1 MDSPLSPGTK
11 LGHYEIRSKIGAGGM
26 GEVYLAQDTK
36 LDRKV
41 ALKILPPDVTSDSQR
56 LHRFVQEAKAVS
68 ALNHPNIITIHQI
81 DRIDSID
88 FIATEFIEGVTLRQR
103 LEDKRIKI
111 GETLDVALQITAA
124 LAAAHAAG
132 IVHRDIKPENIMLR
146 ADGYVKVLDFGLAK
160 LVEQPAAAVNG
171 EAQTRTPF
179 RTEPG
184 LVMGTLHYMSP
195 EQARGLEVDE
205 RTDIFSFGAVLYE
218 MLAGRIP
225 FKGESNAD
233 VFVSLL
239 ERDPPPLAQYSSDIP
254 PELEHIV
261 HMCLAKDRDQRYQ
274 SMAELRSDLKK
285 ITTRV
290 SQELYVSGAEV
301 TQQFPPAAAIRT
313 STATAIAPGRSIAVL
328 PFDNLSADAEND
340 YFCDGLAEDLIN
352 ALSRIDELRV
362 MARTSAFALKGK
374 SLSVGEIGGIL
385 KVGAVVEGSVR
396 RAGNRLRINVQLIN
410 VADGYPLWSERYD
423 QQMADLFDVQDEI
436 SLAIVKALK
445 VKLLGEEQTE
455 VLKRHTENTKAYE
468 LYLKGRYQ
476 FNKWS
481 EDGYQRA
488 IEFFEQAIAEEPD
501 YALAYCGLSDSYSNL
516 RYFGFM
522 PSSEVLPKQRAAA
535 MKALETDP
543 MLAEAHISLA
553 YLKLFYEWDWSGAEQ
568 QFKQALSLNPH
579 FAIERSM
586 YGLLLGITD
595 RPAEALAQGER
606 ALELDPLSLVSS
618 MDVGWI
624 FWAACD
630 YQRMKE
636 QGRRV
641 IELEPMFYG
650 GHYLMGMA
658 AWSNLEYDEAIEA
671 MEKAMALGGGLM
683 MLGQLGHLY
692 GEAGQ
697 TEKTQQVLEQ
707 LFALREQRNVP
718 SIHFGLA
725 YAGLGEL
732 DHAFKWLDKAYEEHD
747 GPLIFLG
754 VYGSS
759 RNCLR
764 GDPRL
769 AAILQKMNL
778 PLIAN

>member
-1 MDSPLSPGTK
+1 MDSPLLPGTK
-11 LGHYEIRSKIGAGGM
+11 LSHYEIRSKIGAGGM

-41 ALKILPPDVTSDSQR
+41 ALKILPADVANDPQR
-56 LHRFVQEAKAVS
+56 LRRFVQEAKAVS

-81 DRIDSID
+81 DRIESID
-88 FIATEFIEGVTLRQR
+88 FIATEFIEGVTLRQH
-103 LEDKRIKI
+103 LEKTRIKI
-111 GETLDVALQITAA
+111 GETLDIALQITAA

-160 LVEQPAAAVNG
+160 LVEQPTTLVDA
-171 EAQTRTPF
+171 EAQTRALF
-179 RTEPG
+179 KTEPG
-184 LVMGTLHYMSP
+184 LVVGTLHYMSP
-195 EQARGLEVDE
+195 EQARGLEVDA

-225 FKGESNAD
+225 FKGDSKAD
-233 VFVSLL
+233 IFVSLL

-261 HMCLAKDRDQRYQ
+261 RMCLAKDREQRYQ
-274 SMAELRSDLKK
+274 SMAELVSDLKNV
-285 ITTRV
+285 TTRL
-290 SQELYVSGAEV
+290 SQGLYVSGAEA
-301 TQQFPPAAAIRT
+301 TQQFPAA
-313 STATAIAPGRSIAVL
+313 TATAIAPGPSIAVL
-328 PFDNLSADAEND
+328 PFDNLSADAENE

-352 ALSRIDELRV
+352 ALSKVDQLRV

-374 SLSVGEIGGIL
+374 NLSVSEIGGIL
-385 KVGAVVEGSVR
+385 KVGTVVEGSVR
-396 RAGNRLRINVQLIN
+396 KAGNRLRINVQLIN

-423 QQMADLFDVQDEI
+423 QEMADIFEVQDEI

-445 VKLLGEEQTE
+445 VKLLGGEEAE
-455 VLKRHTENTKAYE
+455 VRKRHTENAKAYE

-481 EDGYQRA
+481 EEGYLRA
-488 IEFFEQAIAEEPD
+488 IGFFEQAITEAPD

-535 MKALETDP
+535 MKALEIDP
-543 MLAEAHISLA
+543 TLAEAHISLA
-553 YLKLFYEWDWSGAEQ
+553 YLKLFYEWDWPGAEQ
-568 QFKQALSLNPH
+568 QFNQGLSLNPH

-586 YGLLLGITD
+586 YGLLLGITN

-624 FWAACD
+624 FWAARD

-636 QGRRV
+636 QGRRL
-641 IELEPMFYG
+641 IELEPLFYG
-650 GHYLMGMA
+650 GYLLMGMA
-658 AWSNLEYDEAIEA
+658 AWSNLEYEEAIEA
-671 MEKAMALGGGLM
+671 MEKTVALGGGLM
-683 MLGQLGHLY
+683 MMGHLGHLY

-697 TEKTQQVLEQ
+697 TEKAQQVLDQ
-707 LFALREQRNVP
+707 LFALREQRYVP
-718 SIHFGLA
+718 SFHIGLA

-732 DHAFKWLDKAYEEHD
+732 DRAFEWLEKACEEHD

-754 VYGSS
+754 LYGSS

-764 GDPRL
+764 ADPRL

-778 PLIAN
+778 PLIAT